1 MNEMKHALRVSL
13 VIAIFGK
20 AACKHGFCL
29 IIRINKKNWNKN
41 SEIRKSF
48 SSFYFAATGSMHCT
62 CRKVTGENIQTY
74 FRKHM
79 FTWRSKCAIILERT
93 YVLKGQKICM
103 TDLE

>member
-20 AACKHGFCL
+20 AACKHGLCL

-41 SEIRKSF
+41 SEIRKKF
-48 SSFYFAATGSMHCT
+48 QFFYFAAIGSMHCT
-62 CRKVTGENIQTY
+62 CRKVTGESMRTY
-74 FRKHM
+74 FRKHI
-79 FTWRSKCAIILERT
+79 FTWTSKCAIIPERT
-93 YVLKGQKICM
+93 DVLKGRKICM